1 MSWGAALAAV
11 GMGGLNF
18 LGTQQTNEANKEL
31 SAEQRSWMEQMSN
44 TAHQREVNDLREAG
58 LNPILSAGG
67 KGAQVGTPGL
77 ATMEN
82 ALGKG
87 VNSAIDGMNLAT
99 TMKQAE
105 NTGNLQ
111 KAQSFESLSG
121 AALKDSQSENAKI
134 DTVYKKE
141 GLPTYRKEQEV
152 KAIQA
157 DYDKK
162 AAPYDALMKR
172 VAPATKAAKDIK
184 DVFTPNINLQNSA
197 KDWFGTGKDGTRY
210 HKRTGEILKPR

>member
-18 LGTQQTNEANKEL
+18 LGGQQTNEANKEL
-31 SAEQRSWMEQMSN
+31 SAEQRDWMERMSN

-58 LNPILSAGG
+58 LNPILSSGG

-87 VNSAIDGMNLAT
+87 VNSAIDGMNLANQMKATNSQVGLQSAQT
-99 TMKQAE
+99 TQAAADAELKQTTAK
-105 NTGNLQ
+105 NT
-111 KAQSFESLSG
+111 E
-121 AALKDSQSENAKI
+121 I
-134 DTVYKKE
+134 DTVYKQK
-141 GLPTYRKEQEV
+141 GLSTFQKEQEV
-152 KAIQA
+152 KGIHA

-162 AAPYDALMKR
+162 AAALDA
-172 VAPATKAAKDIK
+172 
-184 DVFTPNINLQNSA
+184 INRRIQNGLNSANSA
-197 KDWFGTGKDGTRY
+197 KDLLNPLKGMKIPGWIGEGKDGTKY
-210 HKRTGEILKPR
+210 HKGTGEILKPR